1 MRFFTDMTAINFTAN
16 LVDSPTIKQRKYG
29 FFWKPIDVSIV
40 ELDSTKLSDVNAL
53 GKTSKS
59 WEKKG
64 AIYVNHIL
72 YNIIP
77 YLKAGFA
84 DIKDHYYALTTQRD
98 NFEKLEPENILGLM
112 LFREKNDYKNE
123 ICYLEVSP
131 STTKRKNLFRK
142 YKEVG
147 KTLVE
152 FVKSQFSQKKIE
164 VWSDLDAIDFYKK
177 RGFRRRSR
185 NICNLCWWPKR

>member
-1 MRFFTDMTAINFTAN
+1 MTAINFTAN
-16 LVDSPTIKQRKYG
+16 LIDRPTIKQRKYG
-29 FFWKPIDVSIV
+29 FLWKPIDVSIV

-53 GKTSKS
+53 GKTSKN
-59 WEKKG
+59 WDKKG
-64 AIYVNHIL
+64 AIYVKHIL
-72 YNIIP
+72 FNIIP
-77 YLKAGFA
+77 YLKAGIA
-84 DIKDHYYALTTQRD
+84 DIKDHYYALTTQQD

-112 LFREKNDYKNE
+112 LFREKNDCKNE
-123 ICYLEVSP
+123 ICYLEVNP
-131 STTKRKNLFRK
+131 STTKNKNIFRK
-142 YKEVG
+142 YKDVG